1 MQEHHN
7 NQQQTH
13 YDVREQEEIV
23 HKRTTSL
30 KSSIFSDAPP
40 INKPPTEP
48 IAAILA
54 ALEGL
59 TLPPYNTLL
68 DAHGQRPPTESAH
81 AFDQYLNHWNQTRPY
96 RPKWFVSNYK
106 RIVLFWQVF

>member
-23 HKRTTSL
+23 HKRTT
-30 KSSIFSDAPP
+30 KIIYFQYAPP

-59 TLPPYNTLL
+59 TLPPYNTWL

-81 AFDQYLNHWNQTRPY
+81 AFDQCLQHWEPNQTLS
-96 RPKWFVSNYK
+96 PKAVRK
-106 RIVLFWQVF
+106 QL